1 MPSPGAITQ
10 KFNRNYV
17 YLNPDPYQGPFT
29 QRLSNIV
36 PIGSVIDGI
45 ENLYGLAPVVSTQS
59 DTTAHLTFDISA
71 IGKDIWAPATS
82 YLQLEAAN
90 NLVEYAPFKS
100 IRSFRDVS
108 TVRSTPP
115 ISSTQSGADAVV
127 WFDITD
133 LPNIETARTNRK
145 MKVFLNLPYNSRSI
159 TAITASAPLQVD
171 TVKEV
176 ANVSFDITSLPP
188 AQKIMALEANDL
200 MVVQKA
206 SGSQEIRKA
215 TMQQLSDYLQTSDTV
230 AYKGTA
236 DFTDGGEEPAT
247 KNTGDLYINN
257 ALAGGTWAWGANS
270 EGITAVD
277 PGDRAIWNGSQWD
290 VIQSG
295 AGDVGVTEVQGTLPI
310 LVTDGDTETPIVSVR
325 TATTTLDGA
334 CTLASA
340 QDVIDGSTGKVVTAD
355 QLKKTNDDVAGA
367 VGGGVTSVTG
377 VDPIETFTDGTDGS
391 TINGPVIKIKDAAVS
406 QKGAVEK
413 YDKTTDIGA
422 PVADAYATWV
432 GNFDNVGFV
441 TFQAV
446 GENFV
451 PADFSNLA
459 DA

>member
-1 MPSPGAITQ
+1 
-10 KFNRNYV
+10 
-17 YLNPDPYQGPFT
+17 
-29 QRLSNIV
+29 
-36 PIGSVIDGI
+36 
-45 ENLYGLAPVVSTQS
+45 
-59 DTTAHLTFDISA
+59 
-71 IGKDIWAPATS
+71 
-82 YLQLEAAN
+82 
-90 NLVEYAPFKS
+90 
-100 IRSFRDVS
+100 
-108 TVRSTPP
+108 
-115 ISSTQSGADAVV
+115 
-127 WFDITD
+127 
-133 LPNIETARTNRK
+133 
-145 MKVFLNLPYNSRSI
+145 
-159 TAITASAPLQVD
+159 
-171 TVKEV
+171 
-176 ANVSFDITSLPP
+176 
-188 AQKIMALEANDL
+188 MALEANDL

-270 EGITAVD
+270 ESISAVD

-310 LVTDGDTETPIVSVR
+310 LVTDGDTDTPIVTIR

-391 TINGPVIKIKDAAVS
+391 TVNGPVIKIKDAAVS